1 MFLRRQTIRVR
12 KLAFALTHP
21 VCWRPLR
28 LGVAPSIE
36 HHDVLKRISPE
47 GIIDV
52 GANRGQFSLE
62 CRVWKPSIPIIAFEP
77 IPAAA
82 RIYREVH
89 RRCSHVELIESAL
102 GEAKGT
108 AVLHVSREADSSSIL
123 PIGERQST
131 LFPNTHELGTLT
143 VSMNRLDDYG
153 ERWPGRKDLLLK
165 IDVQGFELSVL
176 RGAVETLKKCRY
188 VYVEC
193 SEVELYEGQ
202 ALRSDVSQFLRD
214 NGFVEHG
221 VFNQHLHEAKLI
233 QADYLFSRPQ
243 S

>member
-1 MFLRRQTIRVR
+1 MFLRRQITRVR
-12 KLAFALTHP
+12 KLVFALTHP
-21 VCWRPLR
+21 VCWKPLR

-36 HHDVLKRISPE
+36 HHEVLKKISPE

-62 CRVWKPSIPIIAFEP
+62 CRVWKPNLPITAFEP

-82 RIYREVH
+82 RVYRRVH
-89 RRCSHVELIESAL
+89 GGCSHVELIESAL
-102 GEAKGT
+102 GETKGT
-108 AVLHVSREADSSSIL
+108 AELHVSHDADSSSIL
-123 PIGERQST
+123 PIGQQQAA
-131 LFPNTHELGTLT
+131 LFRNTHEIGTLT
-143 VSMNRLDDYG
+143 FSVNRLDDYG
-153 ERWPGRKDLLLK
+153 VRWQSQKDLLLK

-176 RGAVETLKKCRY
+176 RGSVETLKKCRY

-202 ALRSDVSQFLRD
+202 ALRSDVSQFLRE

-221 VFNQHLHEAKLI
+221 VFNQHVHEAKLI

>member
-1 MFLRRQTIRVR
+1 MFLKRQTTRVR
-12 KLAFALTHP
+12 KLIFALTHP

-36 HHDVLKRISPE
+36 HHEVLKSVSAE

-62 CRVWKPSIPIIAFEP
+62 CRVWKPDVPIVAFEP
-77 IPAAA
+77 IPAMA
-82 RIYREVH
+82 RVYRQVH
-89 RRCSHVELIESAL
+89 GGCSHVELIESAL
-102 GEAKGT
+102 GEANGT
-108 AVLHVSREADSSSIL
+108 AELHVSREADSSSIL
-123 PIGERQST
+123 PIGERQAA
-131 LFPNTHELGTLT
+131 LFPNTHEIGTLS
-143 VSMNRLDDYG
+143 VSVNRLDDYG
-153 ERWPGRKDLLLK
+153 ERWQGRKDLLLK

-193 SEVELYEGQ
+193 SEVELYDGQ

-214 NGFVEHG
+214 SGFVENG
-221 VFNQHLHEAKLI
+221 VFNQHFYQTKLI